1 MTVHANPGR
10 FVPGQG
16 LVLSLPEDER
26 VAQADIGIDKAEVIR
41 VHADGATCIA
51 FSGNSH
57 VDLTGAQ
64 QLRLITTDGGDGIAC
79 DHAEWAD
86 ARLK

>member
-1 MTVHANPGR
+1 MLRDGKWQRLYESP
-10 FVPGQG
+10 
-16 LVLSLPEDER
+16 VLKVEDKPLS
-26 VAQADIGIDKAEVIR
+26 VD
-41 VHADGATCIA
+41 
-51 FSGNSH
+51 